1 MDFDETFEG
10 ILRNE
15 FTKMRLNYEKQV
27 VNLKELNE
35 SEKRKSLIEKAN
47 KDKKVEELE
56 SAKVSLSNRL
66 F

>member
-27 VNLKELNE
+27 ANLKESNQ
-35 SEKRKSLIEKAN
+35 SEKRQALIDKAD
-47 KDKKVEELE
+47 KEKKVEELE
-56 SAKVSLSNRL
+56 TDKVSLSNRL